1 MLWVKHI
8 NKDAYS
14 NPPRVFTLQFFLSH
28 GKELPFREADLPK
41 GDVKKASC
49 IKALTAILLKN
60 RLGVT
65 PEPSADFSPLST
77 KAPCFLKDADS
88 NQTRMPVNSRW
99 ELNRILKRHVQQF
112 ASLSGKF

>member
-1 MLWVKHI
+1 MLIEHGRPFWPVLWVKHI

-99 ELNRILKRHVQQF
+99 
-112 ASLSGKF
+112 

>member
-1 MLWVKHI
+1 MFIYLLKYRSNIDGRHWPVLWVKHI

-14 NPPRVFTLQFFLSH
+14 NSPRVFTLQFFLSH
-28 GKELPFREADLPK
+28 GKELPFREADLPN

-77 KAPCFLKDADS
+77 KAPCFLKDA
-88 NQTRMPVNSRW
+88 NSKLREYW
-99 ELNRILKRHVQQF
+99 LITGG
-112 ASLSGKF
+112 S